1 MQREAGPGITDNRRP
16 AKTSKSYSARPGA
29 ERSANAP
36 CLSPWPTKASGALSE
51 HPEVATSSP

>member
-1 MQREAGPGITDNRRP
+1 MQRARSRDNRRP